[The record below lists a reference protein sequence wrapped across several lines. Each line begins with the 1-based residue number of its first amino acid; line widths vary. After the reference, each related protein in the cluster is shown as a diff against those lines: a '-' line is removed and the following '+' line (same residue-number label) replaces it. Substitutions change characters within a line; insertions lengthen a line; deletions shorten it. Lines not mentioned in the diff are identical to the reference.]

1 MATIGFVQKQDDGS
15 FTGSLTTLALK
26 AKIRIVPV
34 GRKTSDNGP
43 DYRVITSD
51 GVDIGAA
58 WIRTGRE
65 SQRDYVSLK
74 IDDPTLAQA
83 IYANLGRAAG
93 QDDDSVYAL
102 IWNR

>member
-1 MATIGFVQKQDDGS
+1 MATIGFVQQQDDGS
-15 FTGSLTTLALK
+15 FAGTLTTLALK

-74 IDDPTLAQA
+74 IDDPPCRRRSTPTSAVPPVRTTTASML
-83 IYANLGRAAG
+83 
-93 QDDDSVYAL
+93 
-102 IWNR
+102 

>member
-1 MATIGFVQKQDDGS
+1 MIVVVEGPTAAGKTA
-15 FTGSLTTLALK
+15 LAC
-26 AKIRIVPV
+26 AVAERFPV
-34 GRKTSDNGP
+34 ELVSVDSALV
-43 DYRVITSD
+43 YR